1 MVTFL
6 IILASLIIFN
16 FILLKLSTQSVDTD
30 KKKSRTQKVQI
41 NSVSNQSSDDKSK
54 SSEIPNAA

>member
-6 IILASLIIFN
+6 IILVALVAFN

-30 KKKSRTQKVQI
+30 KKKLRSQKAKI
-41 NSVSNQSSDDKSK
+41 NSIQGQSSDKSK